1 MCTVCEADE
10 YFGINEYSDLIT
22 LTKPVVYMTV
32 QEIFDTHRILVEY
45 LDRIAPDENDP
56 LREIFKLLH
65 YEANLD
71 TLTENL
77 IGTRTPAIMGS
88 STFDAS
94 QDTLARTNL
103 SKNTQLCLTL
113 TNRFTPNGDEK
124 TDLNNLFIRL
134 MI

>member
-1 MCTVCEADE
+1 VCEADE

-32 QEIFDTHRILVEY
+32 QEICDTHRILVEY

-65 YEANLD
+65 YEPNLD
-71 TLTENL
+71 SLTENL
-77 IGTRTPAIMGS
+77 LGTRAGAGSLNSSS
-88 STFDAS
+88 STS
-94 QDTLARTNL
+94 SHDTLTRSNL

-124 TDLNNLFIRL
+124 TDLNNLFIR
-134 MI
+134 